1 MNGMDLLARVLV
13 FVILVVL
20 TIWLVRTLVG

>member
-13 FVILVVL
+13 IVILIVL
-20 TIWLVRTLVG
+20 TIWLVRTLVA

>member
-13 FVILVVL
+13 IVILIVL